1 MADIFICL
9 SFYLHYKHKL
19 DFHILRI
26 QQYNRYDMDT
36 LNILGLFLIITA
48 ILNCNLQS
56 VQAMDSLLQSERH
69 SGPSHVEEH
78 SIYSSWHFDEHI
90 SSKGRSLKCET

>member
-26 QQYNRYDMDT
+26 HQYNLYDMDT
-36 LNILGLFLIITA
+36 LNILDDFFITDTGFY
-48 ILNCNLQS
+48 QS
-56 VQAMDSLLQSERH
+56 V
-69 SGPSHVEEH
+69 
-78 SIYSSWHFDEHI
+78 
-90 SSKGRSLKCET
+90 